1 MRLRLFERVR
11 RLAHPRA
18 GRFRRRRERGVEA
31 VRHDRPWEVR
41 PPGRQGEGRGQVMTA
56 GPDTTG
62 RHRRGG
68 ADLQPPPDFPPPGFA
83 PDLRDPGSPP
93 PGPPWADHADYA
105 GPSDGHA
112 VPPAT
117 YHGPAAPPA
126 RPSVPPARP
135 PASPV
140 PPPGRRPQ
148 TRPAAGPDPAG
159 AVSVGGARARVRPEP
174 KPYGTAPVA
183 PPPVAQAVTGR
194 PVPRDQV
201 RPGPDQQS
209 LRAGYLPAQRPAA
222 AVNSRLPFAHAHA
235 PAQANQADLRDGRR
249 NTGTLEAVLWR
260 QWDTSTYVPDQAVLA
275 VDRLAELPQLIKD
288 KLVAGLDGI
297 FVGPGG
303 VPQLDDM
310 TALSGVPLPSGRATW
325 DACAGAYGERKI
337 VVGTRPSP
345 TPDVMCHEVGHALD
359 DIDAPPGQWQS
370 DSAEFRML
378 YDQCQPHLA
387 SDFHKQRGGL
397 GRKEFFADAFAAI
410 ASRQRPALVDMLG
423 GNTRTALNVM
433 LYFNRRYG
441 M

>member
-11 RLAHPRA
+11 RFAHPHT
-18 GRFRRRRERGVEA
+18 GRFRRRRDRAGEA

-41 PPGRQGEGRGQVMTA
+41 PPGRQGETRGQVVTA
-56 GPDTTG
+56 GLETTG

-68 ADLQPPPDFPPPGFA
+68 ADVAPPPSLPPDPGEPDRE
-83 PDLRDPGSPP
+83 PDLREPDLREPDLRE
-93 PGPPWADHADYA
+93 PGPPWLDQA
-105 GPSDGHA
+105 G
-112 VPPAT
+112 PPAT
-117 YHGPAAPPA
+117 HPGPAARPTPA
-126 RPSVPPARP
+126 TPARP
-135 PASPV
+135 PV
-140 PPPGRRPQ
+140 PPPARQPQ
-148 TRPAAGPDPAG
+148 PRPAASAG
-159 AVSVGGARARVRPEP
+159 HADTVSVGGARARVRPEP

-183 PPPVAQAVTGR
+183 PPQTAQAVAGR
-194 PVPRDQV
+194 PVPRGQA
-201 RPGPDQQS
+201 RPGPDQRS
-209 LRAGYLPAQRPAA
+209 LEAGYLPAQRPPAS
-222 AVNSRLPFAHAHA
+222 VRSRLPFAQAHA
-235 PAQANQADLRDGRR
+235 PSRANQADLRDGRR

-260 QWDTSTYVPDQAVLA
+260 QWDTATYVPDQAVLA

-370 DSAEFRML
+370 DSPEFRML

-423 GNTRTALNVM
+423 GDTRTALNVM

>member
-11 RLAHPRA
+11 RLAHPRT
-18 GRFRRRRERGVEA
+18 GRFRRRRDRAGEA

-41 PPGRQGEGRGQVMTA
+41 PPGRQGETRGQVVTA
-56 GPDTTG
+56 GPETTG

-68 ADLQPPPDFPPPGFA
+68 ADVHPPDSFPPGPREPGPREPEPRE
-83 PDLRDPGSPP
+83 PDPRE
-93 PGPPWADHADYA
+93 PGPPWLDHAD
-105 GPSDGHA
+105 
-112 VPPAT
+112 PPAA
-117 YHGPAAPPA
+117 HPGPPV
-126 RPSVPPARP
+126 SPARP
-135 PASPV
+135 PV
-140 PPPGRRPQ
+140 PPPARQPQ
-148 TRPAAGPDPAG
+148 ARPAAGAGHAG

-183 PPPVAQAVTGR
+183 PPAAAVAGR
-194 PVPRDQV
+194 PVPRGQA
-201 RPGPDQQS
+201 RPGPDQRS
-209 LRAGYLPAQRPAA
+209 LEAGYLPAQRPPASVQA
-222 AVNSRLPFAHAHA
+222 RLPFAHAHA
-235 PAQANQADLRDGRR
+235 PSQANQADLRDGRR

-260 QWDTSTYVPDQAVLA
+260 QWDTATYVPDQAVLA

-423 GNTRTALNVM
+423 GDTRTALNVM

>member
-18 GRFRRRRERGVEA
+18 GRFRPRRDRAGEA
-31 VRHDRPWEVR
+31 ARHDRPWEVR
-41 PPGRQGEGRGQVMTA
+41 PPGRQGEARGQAMTT
-56 GPDTTG
+56 GPETTG

-68 ADLQPPPDFPPPGFA
+68 ADGYLPPGPHA
-83 PDLRDPGSPP
+83 PGQAGPYEPGQAGPYEP
-93 PGPPWADHADYA
+93 ADRREPGPPWDGRASH
-105 GPSDGHA
+105 PSDTGPGPGHVGPA
-112 VPPAT
+112 TGHPMPPAA
-117 YHGPAAPPA
+117 YRGPPAPPA
-126 RPSVPPARP
+126 RPHVPP
-135 PASPV
+135 PASPGRADAV
-140 PPPGRRPQ
+140 P
-148 TRPAAGPDPAG
+148 
-159 AVSVGGARARVRPEP
+159 VGGARARVRPGP
-174 KPYGTAPVA
+174 KPYGTAPLA
-183 PPPVAQAVTGR
+183 PPEARTVTGR
-194 PVPRDQV
+194 PVPRDQA
-201 RPGPDQQS
+201 RPRPDQPS
-209 LRAGYLPAQRPAA
+209 LQAGYLPAQRPAA
-222 AVNSRLPFAHAHA
+222 AANSRLPYAHAHA
-235 PAQANQADLRDGRR
+235 PSQANQADLRDGRR

-260 QWDTSTYVPDQAVLA
+260 QWDTSTFVPDQAVLA

-423 GNTRTALNVM
+423 GDTRTALNVM